1 MLNVPVKFVEDTIH
15 SYKQTCKRAANFLE
29 SLKENRYIVQKK
41 RKWFGK
47 DTYEV
52 NVFGEHQ
59 LQHGSLDNILEF
71 LLLEGKISTIDYQ
84 LLKFYDQSLDFDEV
98 VEEILNRKTESRIIG
113 ITSLEMQLLNE
124 LSSFVE
130 DETLTKEELLDGFNL

>member
-1 MLNVPVKFVEDTIH
+1 MLQVPAKFVEGSIH
-15 SYKQTCKRAANFLE
+15 SYQQTCKRAANFLE
-29 SLKENRYIVQKK
+29 SLKQNRYLVKKK

-71 LLLEGKISTIDYQ
+71 LLLEGKISTVDYQ
-84 LLKFYDQSLDFDEV
+84 LLKFYDQSLDFEDV
-98 VEEILNRKTESRIIG
+98 VQEILKRKTNSRFIG

-124 LSSFVE
+124 ISSFAE
-130 DETLTKEELLDGFNL
+130 DESLTKEELLDGFNL